1 MKRDLSRRINGF
13 AAALLAAVLLAGC
26 AAPASGG
33 AESTDGFDIAGGGNV
48 PAEGGSS
55 FLPLENLVSCDQK
68 FSQTGTEDGAY
79 IRRTLLDWSEV
90 LTFIDYEAK
99 IGVPLCSQANCTHS
113 DDTCTA
119 WLPVGWNTQF
129 VLNDKLYVICSAN
142 GDAEELLEMDLNGQN
157 RRQVLPLNSNEIFS
171 AAGVVGNEQYLFF
184 GVEETKPETGW
195 PEYTIR
201 RLDLKT
207 GKLEK
212 IHQRSEGKN
221 NTVTLLG
228 ACGDQLVIQYV
239 DALGIVQESNDA
251 SDAMMV
257 ETYCIDQNGQRIPGD
272 YPAWQN
278 KDTFMN
284 YAGTCLY
291 LTNNAEGTLTIHDFA
306 DGSETTFQD
315 DRLRC
320 STVTQTVEALPEG
333 LMLSVASEDTK
344 AYPNWYL
351 YRDGELIPSQYAV
364 LGELDTR
371 IKNRVVQDAGTCYLV
386 QRDYSYQHPQ
396 YALVAKED
404 FWADADTDK
413 DIPIQMDP
421 LW

>member
-1 MKRDLSRRINGF
+1 MNKRIVGVLF
-13 AAALLAAVLLAGC
+13 AGIISFAMILGGC
-26 AAPASGG
+26 ERSESIAEEGPVGG
-33 AESTDGFDIAGGGNV
+33 SETK
-48 PAEGGSS
+48 SS
-55 FLPLENLVSCDQK
+55 FLPLENLVSCDQN

-142 GDAEELLEMDLNGQN
+142 GNSEELLEMDLNGQN

-212 IHQRSEGKN
+212 IHQRSDGKN
-221 NTVTLLG
+221 NTITLLG
-228 ACGDQLVIQYV
+228 ACGDQLVIKYV
-239 DALGIVQESNDA
+239 DALGIVQESKDA

-291 LTNNAEGTLTIHDFA
+291 LTNSAEGTLTIHDFA

-371 IKNRVVQDAGTCYLV
+371 TKNRVVQDAGTYYLV
-386 QRDYSYQHPQ
+386 QRDYSYQYPQ
-396 YALVAKED
+396 YSLVAKED
-404 FWADADTDK
+404 FWADANTDK

>member
-1 MKRDLSRRINGF
+1 MKRNRACGIKGL
-13 AAALLAAVLLAGC
+13 AAALLALTLLAGC
-26 AAPASGG
+26 TGPAGG
-33 AESTDGFDIAGGGNV
+33 AAEVSGFDT
-48 PAEGGSS
+48 AESKSAPPQDGTA

-157 RRQVLPLNSNEIFS
+157 RRQVLQLNSNETFS
-171 AAGVVGNEQYLFF
+171 ADGVVGNAQYLFF
-184 GVEETKPETGW
+184 CVEETKPETGW

-201 RLDLKT
+201 RLELKT

-221 NTVTLLG
+221 NTITLLG
-228 ACGDQLVIQYV
+228 ACGDQLVIKYV
-239 DALGIVQESNDA
+239 DAMGIVQESNDA

-291 LTNNAEGTLTIHDFA
+291 LTNSAEGTLTIHDFA
-306 DGSETTFQD
+306 DDSETAFQD

-320 STVTQTVEALPEG
+320 STITYMVEALPEG

-351 YRDGELIPSQYAV
+351 YRDGELTPSQYAV
-364 LGELDTR
+364 LGELDSRT
-371 IKNRVVQDAGTCYLV
+371 KNRVVQDAGAYYLV
-386 QRDYSYQHPQ
+386 QRDYSYQYPQ

-404 FWADADTDK
+404 FWADANTDK
-413 DIPIQMDP
+413 DISIWMDP

>member
-1 MKRDLSRRINGF
+1 MKRNRACGIKGL
-13 AAALLAAVLLAGC
+13 AAALLALTLLAGC
-26 AAPASGG
+26 TGPAGGAAEVSGFDTAESKSAPAQ
-33 AESTDGFDIAGGGNV
+33 DGTA
-48 PAEGGSS
+48 

-142 GDAEELLEMDLNGQN
+142 GNSEELLEMDLNGQN
-157 RRQVLPLNSNEIFS
+157 RRQVLQLNSNETFS
-171 AAGVVGNEQYLFF
+171 ADGVVGNAQYLFF
-184 GVEETKPETGW
+184 CVEETKPETGW

-212 IHQRSEGKN
+212 IHQRSDGKN
-221 NTVTLLG
+221 NTITLLG
-228 ACGDQLVIQYV
+228 ACGDQLVIKYV
-239 DALGIVQESNDA
+239 DAMGIVQESNDA
-251 SDAMMV
+251 SDAMTI
-257 ETYCIDQNGQRIPGD
+257 ETYCIDQNGQRISGD
-272 YPAWQN
+272 YPSWQKEN
-278 KDTFMN
+278 TFMN

-291 LTNNAEGTLTIHDFA
+291 LTNSAEGTLTIHDFA

-371 IKNRVVQDAGTCYLV
+371 TKNRVVQDAGTYYLV
-386 QRDYSYQHPQ
+386 QRDYSYQYPQ
-396 YALVAKED
+396 YSLVAKED
-404 FWADADTDK
+404 FWADANTDK

>member
-1 MKRDLSRRINGF
+1 MKRNRACGIKGL
-13 AAALLAAVLLAGC
+13 AAALLALALLAGC
-26 AAPASGG
+26 AGPAGGAAEVSGFDTAESKSAPAQ
-33 AESTDGFDIAGGGNV
+33 DGTA
-48 PAEGGSS
+48 

-157 RRQVLPLNSNEIFS
+157 RRQVLQLNSNEIFS
-171 AAGVVGNEQYLFF
+171 AAGVVGNAQYLFF
-184 GVEETKPETGW
+184 GVQETKPETGW

-291 LTNNAEGTLTIHDFA
+291 RTNNAEGTLTIYDFA
-306 DGSETTFQD
+306 DGSETTVQD

-320 STVTQTVEALPEG
+320 STITYMVEALPEG
-333 LMLSVASEDTK
+333 LILSVESEDPK

-351 YRDGELIPSQYAV
+351 YRDGELTPSQYAV

-371 IKNRVVQDAGTCYLV
+371 TKNRVVQDAGAYYLV
-386 QRDYSYQHPQ
+386 QRDYSYQYPQ

-404 FWADADTDK
+404 FWADANTDK
-413 DIPIQMDP
+413 DISIWMDP

>member
-1 MKRDLSRRINGF
+1 MKKPAVRL
-13 AAALLAAVLLAGC
+13 AAALLAVMLLAGC
-26 AAPASGG
+26 AGAKETAGSSDTGSTVPASG
-33 AESTDGFDIAGGGNV
+33 AMT
-48 PAEGGSS
+48 
-55 FLPLENLVSCDQK
+55 PLHSLTTFWASGPE
-68 FSQTGTEDGAY
+68 GAY
-79 IRRTLLDWSEV
+79 VTVSRPEYGWNILC
-90 LTFIDYEAK
+90 IDYATRT
-99 IGVPLCSQANCTHS
+99 GVPLCSQANCAHDS
-113 DDTCTA
+113 DGCTA

-272 YPAWQN
+272 Y
-278 KDTFMN
+278 
-284 YAGTCLY
+284 
-291 LTNNAEGTLTIHDFA
+291 
-306 DGSETTFQD
+306 
-315 DRLRC
+315 
-320 STVTQTVEALPEG
+320 LP
-333 LMLSVASEDTK
+333 V
-344 AYPNWYL
+344 
-351 YRDGELIPSQYAV
+351 
-364 LGELDTR
+364 
-371 IKNRVVQDAGTCYLV
+371 
-386 QRDYSYQHPQ
+386 SYQQRRGYP
-396 YALVAKED
+396 YNSR
-404 FWADADTDK
+404 FC
-413 DIPIQMDP
+413 
-421 LW
+421 

>member
-1 MKRDLSRRINGF
+1 MKRNRACGIKGL
-13 AAALLAAVLLAGC
+13 AAALLALLAGC
-26 AAPASGG
+26 AGPAGGAAEVSGFDTAESKSAPAQ
-33 AESTDGFDIAGGGNV
+33 ESTA
-48 PAEGGSS
+48 

-119 WLPVGWNTQF
+119 WLPGGWNTQF

-142 GDAEELLEMDLNGQN
+142 GNREELLEMDLNGQN
-157 RRQVLPLNSNEIFS
+157 RRQVLQLNSNETFS
-171 AAGVVGNEQYLFF
+171 AAGVVGSAQYLFF
-184 GVEETKPETGW
+184 GVQETKPETGW

-201 RLDLKT
+201 RLELKT

-221 NTVTLLG
+221 NTITLLG
-228 ACGDQLVIQYV
+228 ACGDQLVIKYV
-239 DALGIVQESNDA
+239 DAMGIVQESKEA

-257 ETYCIDQNGQRIPGD
+257 ETYCIDQSGQRIPGD

-291 LTNNAEGTLTIHDFA
+291 LTNSAEGTLTIHDFA

-351 YRDGELIPSQYAV
+351 YRDGELIPSQYAA

-371 IKNRVVQDAGTCYLV
+371 TKNRVVQDAGTYYLV
-386 QRDYSYQHPQ
+386 QRDYSYQYPQ

-404 FWADADTDK
+404 FWADANTYK